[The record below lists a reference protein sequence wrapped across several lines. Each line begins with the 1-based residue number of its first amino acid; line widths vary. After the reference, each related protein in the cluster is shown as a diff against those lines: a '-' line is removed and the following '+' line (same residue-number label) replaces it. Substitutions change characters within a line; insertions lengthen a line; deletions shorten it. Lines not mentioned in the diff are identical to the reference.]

1 MKWMIAP
8 ALLGLIAPAAS
19 TAGSVTV
26 DFEDLGVPASGF
38 VNDSGGFESR
48 GASFNNEFT
57 DYGNFT
63 AWSGWSYSNRGST
76 IDGGVPPNDFFGYQ
90 YDSTTGGDATTGSG
104 LFGVA
109 FGDGA
114 YVDLP
119 ETAGASA
126 FSAKFTN
133 TAYTVLSILNGDS
146 FAKKFG
152 GTSGNDADF
161 LLLTITGFDGLGAT
175 GDAIGSVPFYLA
187 DYRFDDNALD
197 DVVRDWE
204 TVDLST
210 LIGASSLGFS
220 FASSDVG
227 DFGINTPTYF
237 AMDDLA
243 ISFASVA
250 VPEPATAGMLA
261 LGLFGIAAI
270 ARRGR
275 GGPHR
280 PGRL

>member
-1 MKWMIAP
+1 MKWTMMP
-8 ALLGLIAPAAS
+8 VLFGLIAPAVS
-19 TAGSVTV
+19 TAESLTV
-26 DFEDLGVPASGF
+26 DFEDLSVPPSGF
-38 VNDSGGFESR
+38 VNDSEGFQSR

-57 DYGNFT
+57 DFGGGFT
-63 AWSGWSYSNRGST
+63 AWSGWSYSNRGRT
-76 IDGGVPPNDFFGYQ
+76 ITGGVPSSDFFDYQ
-90 YDSTTGGDATTGSG
+90 YDSITGGDATTGSG

-133 TAYTVLSILNGDS
+133 TTYAVLSMLNGDA
-146 FAKKFG
+146 FAKQFG
-152 GTSGNDADF
+152 GPSGNDADF
-161 LLLTITGFDGLGAT
+161 FLLTITGFDGLGAT

-187 DYRFDDNALD
+187 DYRFDNNSLD
-197 DVVRDWE
+197 YVVRDWE
-204 TVDLST
+204 TVDLSS

-243 ISFASVA
+243 ISFGAVA
-250 VPEPATAGMLA
+250 IPEPASSGMLA
-261 LGLFGIAAI
+261 LGLLGALVIGAH
-270 ARRGR
+270 RR
-275 GGPHR
+275 HNF
-280 PGRL
+280 